1 MPTNLLARLTETK
14 SLLGK
19 LWHLTKPYWF
29 ARDKAE
35 IKLFRLSF
43 HVPERWI
50 AWSLLVVI
58 ITASIASVYMSKL
71 FNDWYGRFY
80 DALQH
85 KQAAAYYH
93 ELWYFT
99 VLAFIYIVVAVY
111 QIWLQ
116 QLLTIRWRRWLT
128 DIYYR
133 DWLSDR
139 TYYRMELTN
148 GGTDN
153 PEQRIQQDVGTFT
166 SQTLS
171 IALGLLS
178 NVMTLVTFSVILWGL
193 SGSLAIPFLGGLEIP
208 GYMFWAALVYAVF
221 GSYLTYW
228 VGRPLVRINFMLERY
243 NADFRFQ
250 MSRVREHAESVALYN
265 GEGDETRRLRGAFGR
280 IYQTWWALMTYNKRL
295 MWLTSFYGQAA
306 VVFPFLVGAPR
317 YLAGQIQLGAL
328 MQIVSAFGQVQGSL
342 SWFVNSFADLASWKA
357 TVDRLTTFAD
367 NMAAAKKAQATEH
380 GFDRETGAAGVL
392 SLASA
397 QVRLP
402 EGQVI
407 LKDLDL
413 EIDRGDRVVL
423 QGPSG
428 SGKTTL
434 FRVLA
439 GLWPFGSGRI
449 RLPAGA
455 RTLFLPQKPYLP
467 TGTLREVLSYPDRPD
482 AHADDNLRQ
491 ALEAVRL
498 PHLRNRLG
506 DVESWSMTLSPGE
519 QQRLAFARAFLFK
532 PDWIFLDEATSALD
546 DQVEALLYTTLRE
559 RLPNATVVSIA
570 HKASVARFHDR
581 RIVIDPATGTVHPQA
596 IGSVA

>member
-1 MPTNLLARLTETK
+1 MPTNLLSRLTETK

-19 LWHLTKPYWF
+19 IWHLARPYWF
-29 ARDKAE
+29 TRDIAE
-35 IKLFRLSF
+35 IKLLWLRFR
-43 HVPERWI
+43 VPERWI
-50 AWSLLVVI
+50 ASTLLLVI
-58 ITASIASVYMSKL
+58 IAASIASVYISKL

-80 DALQH
+80 DALQN
-85 KQAAAYYH
+85 KNADAYYH
-93 ELWYFT
+93 ELLYFS
-99 VLAFIYIVVAVY
+99 VLAFIYIVIAVY

-128 DIYYR
+128 DVYYR
-133 DWLSDR
+133 DWLADR

-153 PEQRIQQDVGTFT
+153 PEQRMQQDVGTFA

-171 IALGLLS
+171 ITLGLLS
-178 NVMTLVTFSVILWGL
+178 NIMTLGTFSVILWGL
-193 SGSLAIPFLGGLEIP
+193 SGSFTIPVMGGLEIP
-208 GYMFWAALVYAVF
+208 GYMFWAALLYAVV

-250 MSRVREHAESVALYN
+250 MSRIREHAESVALYG
-265 GEGDETRRLRGAFGR
+265 GERDETRRLRGAFGR
-280 IYQTWWALMTYNKRL
+280 IYETWWNLMTYNKRL

-306 VVFPFLVGAPR
+306 VIFPFLVGAPR

-367 NMAAAKKAQATEH
+367 NMAAAKQAQMTDR
-380 GFDRETGAAGVL
+380 GFDLASTGADALTLAG
-392 SLASA
+392 A

-402 EGQVI
+402 EGRVI

-413 EIDRGDRVVL
+413 EIDRGERVVL

-439 GLWPFGSGRI
+439 GLWPFGNGRV

-455 RTLFLPQKPYLP
+455 RVLFLPQKPYLP
-467 TGTLREVLSYPDRPD
+467 LGSLREVLSYPDRPD
-482 AHADDNLRQ
+482 SHDDD
-491 ALEAVRL
+491 ALKEALQVVQL
-498 PHLRNRLG
+498 PHLRDRLG
-506 DVESWSMTLSPGE
+506 EVESWSMTLSPGE
-519 QQRLAFARAFLFK
+519 QQRLAFARAFLFR

-546 DQVEALLYTTLRE
+546 ETVEALLYRTLRE
-559 RLPNATVVSIA
+559 RLPDATVISIT
-570 HKASVARFHDR
+570 HKPSVLQFHDR
-581 RIVIDPATGTVHPQA
+581 RIVIDPATQTLRPA
-596 IGSVA
+596 ALPAPA